1 MSSQATIQS
10 LNWLKTLACPAKSA
24 AIRLVVLSFIGL
36 SMTAA
41 AAVDSQ
47 PISPVQ
53 GDACT
58 TPPKCSE
65 KSAEDLRYERILEAL
80 KQMEGGEE
88 IYSNTATPANEPA
101 SYGKSQMLIVHIL
114 TGLRDKGGASYT
126 YTYGSKSYTITNSY
140 IKSAIA
146 RGKAMYDGG
155 PNLMKEADK
164 FNDYKSLT
172 IPARTGKADGFFTK
186 SGIAAAEWDT
196 WWNQA
201 VAYQKLTEL
210 NALLASEYKKSATV
224 IKDNKGKPLAK
235 YTGSKI
241 NLVTFEKFVKE
252 KGNIPGTTPPV
263 SYWDQ
268 MNGLLDLAFPH
279 ETNRLKAYEV
289 YIRLGTIESEG
300 YWSFY
305 NRAVYSHPTIPYD
318 AFKYGIAEWYK
329 ATPAVEEEFIR
340 KTINDVIKGEKLDK
354 KILYEDSIER
364 TIAKEAAEKHNG
376 GGPAAASYAEKF
388 IKIWDTLSWSFTCKD
403 AKGKTVDPRTLFP
416 NGQYAGPARGSTQ
429 ELRLDGKN

>member
-1 MSSQATIQS
+1 MSSQTTIHN
-10 LNWLKTLACPAKSA
+10 LNWLKALACKAKSA
-24 AIRLVVLSFIGL
+24 FIRRVVLSLIGL
-36 SMTAA
+36 SMTAG
-41 AAVDSQ
+41 AVDLQ
-47 PISPVQ
+47 PISSVK

-58 TPPKCSE
+58 TPPNCSE

-101 SYGKSQMLIVHIL
+101 SYGKSQMLIVNIL
-114 TGLRDKGGASYT
+114 TGLRDKGEASYT
-126 YTYGSKSYTITNSY
+126 YTYGGNIYTITNSD
-140 IKSAIA
+140 IKGAIA

-155 PNLMKEADK
+155 PDLMKEANK

-201 VAYQKLTEL
+201 VAYQKLTKL
-210 NALLASEYKKSATV
+210 NSLLASEYKKSGTV
-224 IKDNKGKPLAK
+224 IKDNKGNPLAK

-241 NLVTFEKFVKE
+241 NLATFEKFVKE
-252 KGNIPGTTPPV
+252 KGDITDATPPV

-268 MNGLLDLAFPH
+268 LNGLLDLAFPH

-305 NRAVYSHPTIPYD
+305 NRAAYSHPIIPYD
-318 AFKYGIAEWYK
+318 AFKYGIADWYK

-340 KTINDVIKGEKLDK
+340 KTINSVIVGEKLDK

-364 TIAKEAAEKHNG
+364 TIAKKAAEKHNG
-376 GGPAAASYAEKF
+376 GGIAAASYAEKF
-388 IKIWDTLSWSFTCKD
+388 IKIWDKLAWSFTCKD
-403 AKGKTVDPRTLFP
+403 AEGKTVDPRTLFP
-416 NGQYAGPARGSTQ
+416 NGQYAGSERGKTQ
-429 ELRLDGKN
+429 QLRLDGKN